1 MSETTQALN
10 VAMNAELQ
18 KAINAATDPTALR
31 AAILAEAERQATV
44 AQEAAATQATTDAAA
59 AAAATAAAATEAAK
73 GYTRVENIGGRDFE
87 FSGANEDEVNQMIL
101 NAYRIAYTVREDA
114 TPAVETVHTVDPAA
128 EAAAVAAAAAAEAT
142 AKAELELKFKRGEI
156 TAADYIEQSGAMDAY
171 LAAKGVPIEA
181 LKATV
186 EQSQDSQEQQ
196 SWAEASEAFLHSVSG
211 ADWPGGEQN
220 RNLIGLKVAEL
231 GLVDEKDKVAALAK
245 AWTEMKRTG
254 MVFKNETA
262 TDPAVIAATKAA
274 RVAAEAATHAAAP
287 AAAAPAAAAPAA
299 AAPAAAAKNPSG
311 SSALFGASSGVGA
324 GAGTTERAVAP
335 TLQISKDASP
345 AEILQAWK
353 DQIMAQG
360 QNPDA
365 AFTAAFAKK

>member
-31 AAILAEAERQATV
+31 AAILAEAERQATI
-44 AQEAAATQATTDAAA
+44 AQEAAATQAATDAAA
-59 AAAATAAAATEAAK
+59 AAAATTAAANEAAT

-114 TPAVETVHTVDPAA
+114 APMVETVHTVDPAA

-245 AWTEMKRTG
+245 AWTEMKHTG

-262 TDPAVIAATKAA
+262 TDPAVLAAAEAA
-274 RVAAEAATHAAAP
+274 RVAAEAATRGAAP
-287 AAAAPAAAAPAA
+287 AAAATTAATAPAAPAA
-299 AAPAAAAKNPSG
+299 APKNPSG

-360 QNPDA
+360 QSPDA